1 MFFVG
6 DINIKVSN
14 YNDVFS
20 WIVKN
25 VIYKNV
31 FEFISENNI
40 LFSILFNKYVN
51 LYDKIIYCLKL
62 KYSNLKIF
70 KLYDFVNNI
79 FFYKNIN
86 LLIDWINYVKLLLR
100 KIYKLDYGYI
110 RSGILDYLLVGYI
123 VLFE

>member
-14 YNDVFS
+14 YNDVFG

-25 VIYKNV
+25 YIYKNV
-31 FEFISENNI
+31 FKFISENNI
-40 LFSILFNKYVN
+40 LFSILLNKYVN

-62 KYSNLKIF
+62 KYNNLKIF
-70 KLYDFVNNI
+70 KLYNFVNNV
-79 FFYKNIN
+79 FFYKDIS
-86 LLIDWINYVKLLLR
+86 LLIDWIKYVKLLLK
-100 KIYKLDYGYI
+100 KIYGLNYGYI

>member
-25 VIYKNV
+25 YIYKNV

-70 KLYDFVNNI
+70 KLYDFVNNV

-86 LLIDWINYVKLLLR
+86 LLNEWINYVKLLG
-100 KIYKLDYGYI
+100 KIYKLNYSYI